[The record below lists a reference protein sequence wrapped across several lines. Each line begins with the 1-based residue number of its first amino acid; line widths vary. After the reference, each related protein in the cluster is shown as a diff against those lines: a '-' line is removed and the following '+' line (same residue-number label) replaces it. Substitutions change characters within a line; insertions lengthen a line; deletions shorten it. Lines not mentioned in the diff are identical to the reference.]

1 MALDLEKFCSFQLVS
16 QVTQKGFD
24 KELLNL
30 MGRLLS
36 IFRFAPGVS
45 LVDLF
50 SICRVISLDLVKR
63 LTDQW
68 RGGGTR
74 VLWTHF

>member
-1 MALDLEKFCSFQLVS
+1 VS

-24 KELLNL
+24 IESLNL

-45 LVDLF
+45 LVDLS
-50 SICRVISLDLVKR
+50 SICRLISVDLVKR
-63 LTDQW
+63 LTEQW
-68 RGGGTR
+68 RVGAPVSYGHMSS
-74 VLWTHF
+74 L

>member
-1 MALDLEKFCSFQLVS
+1 
-16 QVTQKGFD
+16 
-24 KELLNL
+24 
-30 MGRLLS
+30 MGRLLN

-45 LVDLF
+45 LVDLS

-63 LTDQW
+63 LTEQW
-68 RGGGTR
+68 HGGGTR